1 MAKGLR
7 DRLIG
12 AWELQ
17 EYTATAEDGTVAFP
31 MGADA
36 TGLIIYTPDGYM
48 SAQLMVQGRPAYAS
62 GDMEGGTAEEQ
73 RAATRGYIAY
83 SGPFSVDE
91 ANRTLKHHVSVCLLP
106 NWIGDTQVRFVQLK
120 GNILTLSAAP
130 MRYGGTPRIPRLIW
144 KRAERHR
151 V

>member
-1 MAKGLR
+1 MAEGLR
-7 DRLIG
+7 DRLVG

-17 EYTATAEDGTVAFP
+17 EYTATAEDGTITFP
-31 MGADA
+31 MGEDA

-62 GDMEGGTAEEQ
+62 GDMEGGTAEER

-91 ANRTLKHHVSVCLLP
+91 ASGTVKHHVSVCLLP
-106 NWIGDTQVRFVQLK
+106 NWIGDTQVRFARLE
-120 GNILTLSAAP
+120 GDILTLSAAP
-130 MRYGGTPRIPRLIW
+130 MSFGGTLRIPRLVW
-144 KRAERHR
+144 KRAERHH
-151 V
+151 